1 MTAVSGMN
9 GADVLLL
16 ANTGTDETPV
26 WTAVGSQRDMS
37 IEETNEEID
46 MSSKDGRAKRVIAGR
61 YGSTLSMDA
70 LYVPTDTAY
79 LALRTAMRDGTLIKV
94 QIEES
99 GASTWQADALIT
111 TMSSEFPD
119 QGAATIAIDVTI
131 DDEWVAIG
139 T

>member
-1 MTAVSGMN
+1 MTTSGMN
-9 GADVLLL
+9 GTDVLLL

-26 WTAVGSQRDMS
+26 WTAVGCQRDMS

-61 YGSTLSMDA
+61 WSASISLDA
-70 LYVPTDTAY
+70 LYVPDDTAY
-79 LALRTAMRDGTLIKV
+79 LALWNASKDGDKIKV

-99 GASTWQADALIT
+99 GASTWQADAMIAN
-111 TMSSEFPD
+111 MSKEFPD
-119 QGAATIAIDVTI
+119 QGAATIAIDLTI
-131 DDEWVAIG
+131 DGEWVAIG